1 MTTTAELWTYD
12 KYLTLGEE
20 TRSEIIEGDLT
31 MTAAPGFS
39 HQHVTTNLIFMFE
52 QYMRETKK
60 GYIVP
65 APTDVILSD
74 VNIVQP
80 DIVFIS
86 KARRGIIKERG
97 VFGPP
102 DLVVE
107 IISPSSHYRDVHVK
121 KALYERFGVAEFW
134 IVNPYMKA
142 IEVLALDQE
151 GRYELISDGCLM
163 TDGKERV
170 VSRVID
176 GLTVDLTEVFTE
188 SFTATEE

>member
-1 MTTTAELWTYD
+1 MTATAELWTYD

-39 HQHVTTNLIFMFE
+39 HQNVSSELDFILKQFI
-52 QYMRETKK
+52 KK
-60 GYIVP
+60 NGLGYIVT

-102 DLVVE
+102 DLLVE

-142 IEVLALDQE
+142 VEVLALNQE

-163 TDGKERV
+163 ADGKEKV
-170 VSRVID
+170 ASRVIE
-176 GLTVDLTEVFTE
+176 GLTVDLTEIFTE
-188 SFTATEE
+188 DFTTER